1 MEKEKPG
8 VIKVDLIIRGS
19 FNIIFL
25 RVNIIGR
32 LACLS
37 FCLKAKIWC
46 VLGDCWETSASCSLS
61 GPRSG
66 PRSFPGFSNS
76 PLLDQLVFPV
86 MRCLYFH
93 RQQKLSIGFTMN
105 IHTFLLAYVASACY
119 LSFSAC
125 YTILVESH
133 LF

>member
-46 VLGDCWETSASCSLS
+46 VDSWRLLGNVCKLFSFRTTARSPFI
-61 GPRSG
+61 PR
-66 PRSFPGFSNS
+66 
-76 PLLDQLVFPV
+76 LL
-86 MRCLYFH
+86 
-93 RQQKLSIGFTMN
+93 KLPS
-105 IHTFLLAYVASACY
+105 S
-119 LSFSAC
+119 
-125 YTILVESH
+125 
-133 LF
+133 